1 LTSWEANPICAA
13 PRPGK
18 AARAARNGP
27 GERHRTGRPCGAYLT
42 RGAASTIFRALTG
55 LAGAAPFP
63 PDSLRETKAF
73 KDCKA

>member
-1 LTSWEANPICAA
+1 MRRAA
-13 PRPGK
+13 PE
-18 AARAARNGP
+18 RAAKPRGP
-27 GERHRTGRPCGAYLT
+27 DRPSPNRPAFGRDLT
-42 RGAASTIFRALTG
+42 RRAASTIFRALTG